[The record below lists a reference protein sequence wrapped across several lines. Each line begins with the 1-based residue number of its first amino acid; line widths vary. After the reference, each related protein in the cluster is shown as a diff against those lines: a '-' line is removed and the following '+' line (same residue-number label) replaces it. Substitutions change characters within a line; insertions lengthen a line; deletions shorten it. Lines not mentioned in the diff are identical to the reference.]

1 MKYWRSLLL
10 LVLIGTAYWF
20 YASHRF
26 DSSSDIAKS
35 VTEQPIS
42 PVKRDMDNANITT
55 EPLAPETHTPLSAI
69 VPSEQ
74 GAEVDRSCAILRALQ
89 NSSGDQSALTIY
101 KELSHLFKLTGDE
114 NPEQLANFVERQLRY
129 DQYASLY
136 IEEQE
141 FVDRHPYHDYDN
153 AVLESL
159 SQQGDGMA
167 SLIRARNLLHPV
179 RHELKEKMK
188 TEQFLQAKELLYR
201 SLRQGQRESL
211 TMLLELLLMPTKYLP
226 IAADQLNDK
235 GYSES
240 QLIELQALRQI
251 IEEHGTLQSFL
262 RAREQS
268 EDLQPESEQALSM
281 AEQKY
286 RELKRQLRL
295 PPLSDLD
302 LRARKH
308 FSLILEAVKSSATS
322 SRCSTP

>member
-20 YASHRF
+20 YASNRF
-26 DSSSDIAKS
+26 DYSSDIAKP

-42 PVKRDMDNANITT
+42 PVKRDMDNASITK
-55 EPLAPETHTPLSAI
+55 ERLAPETHTPLSATA
-69 VPSEQ
+69 PSEP
-74 GAEVDRSCAILRALQ
+74 AEIDQTCAILRALQ

-114 NPEQLANFVERQLRY
+114 NAEQLANFVERQLRY

-136 IEEQE
+136 VEEDE
-141 FVDRHPYHDYDN
+141 FVDRHAYHDYDES
-153 AVLESL
+153 VLQSL
-159 SQQGDGMA
+159 SQQGDGLA
-167 SLIRARNLLHPV
+167 SLILARNMLYPARLHLKK
-179 RHELKEKMK
+179 ELTPERF
-188 TEQFLQAKELLYR
+188 QQAKETLYL
-201 SLRQGQRESL
+201 SVKQGQREGL
-211 TMLLELLLMPTKYLP
+211 TMLLELLLKPTRFLP
-226 IAADQLNDK
+226 VDDPKLNDK

-262 RAREQS
+262 RAKDQG

-295 PPLSDLD
+295 PALSDLD

-308 FSLILEAVKSSATS
+308 FSLILEAVKSGATS